1 MKVKTLFR
9 ETYAVFQVLC
19 CCVTDYL
26 PPPPPIPHPTT
37 NSASQQ
43 YQFLIVRN
51 LGVAHLG
58 SLARELCCLLKIWLR
73 LNSLLAA
80 TRRKENK
87 SHYVPNSVFHMNL
100 TRSQYNSIEKT
111 ELQICL
117 W

>member
-1 MKVKTLFR
+1 MVKVKTIFR
-9 ETYAVFQVLC
+9 ETYAVFGVLC
-19 CCVTDYL
+19 CCLTDYL
-26 PPPPPIPHPTT
+26 PPHPAT

-43 YQFLIVRN
+43 YQFQIVRN
-51 LGVAHLG
+51 LGVAQLG
-58 SLARELCCLLKIWLR
+58 SLAWELCCLLKIWLR

-80 TRRKENK
+80 TCRKENK

-111 ELQICL
+111 GLQICL